1 MVSPAARRGPRS
13 DRGGR
18 GPGRG
23 GNRSGDG
30 SGSSG
35 GGERRGGRGG
45 RGRDRERPPR
55 EDDSGGF
62 SERVVHTRRI
72 AKVVKGGRRL
82 RFNALVVVGDGQG
95 RVGAGMGKALAI
107 PDAVRK
113 GTAVARR
120 GAITIPIKGSTIP
133 HEISVRKGASI
144 VIIKPAPLG
153 TGIIAA
159 GAMRAMLELGGVQD
173 VVGKSLGSRNPINI
187 VQATLAAL
195 EQLRDPET
203 ERAQRLGTVRPAT
216 NGAGAAATPS
226 AATPSAATPAATPPP
241 TATAT
246 PASPAAVTPPA
257 AAPAAAP
264 PPTAAPAATT
274 PGSAGAPEPTPAAGA
289 ATVPV
294 SANASADAS
303 ADTAAPAVAPT
314 AETAAP
320 APAGGADVPAG
331 EPEATGGGSSGNDNA
346 TGATATAATATGVAP
361 EPETVSNSSAA
372 AAGAGD
378 DSDNPASDAAS
389 GGNPGAAGP
398 DGESGAAT

>member
-203 ERAQRLGTVRPAT
+203 ERAQRLATVRPAT
-216 NGAGAAATPS
+216 NGAGAAAAAVSPS
-226 AATPSAATPAATPPP
+226 AATPVATT

-246 PASPAAVTPPA
+246 PASPAAATPPA

-274 PGSAGAPEPTPAAGA
+274 PGSAGAPEPTPAASA
-289 ATVPV
+289 ATTPV
-294 SANASADAS
+294 SANAS

-320 APAGGADVPAG
+320 APAAGADAPAG
-331 EPEATGGGSSGNDNA
+331 EPEAAGGNSSGNDNA
-346 TGATATAATATGVAP
+346 AGATATTATGGIAP
-361 EPETVSNSSAA
+361 EPETVSGSGAT

-378 DSDNPASDAAS
+378 DSDSPASDATS
-389 GGNPGAAGP
+389 DGNPGAAGP